1 MHVDTLCTHVKAEV
15 DVVGLPQFLTTLYL
29 EAWFLSLNLELSSAG
44 PSGSRTLF
52 VSASPALG
60 LHMDV
65 LLPGFFYGGPE
76 DQM

>member
-1 MHVDTLCTHVKAEV
+1 MHVDTLCLHVKAEV

-29 EAWFLSLNLELSSAG
+29 EAWFLSLNLDLPLAG

-65 LLPGFFYGGPE
+65 LLPGFFYGGSE